1 MHRNIAKQA
10 LFYESMAM
18 TKLQTRLLQ
27 QQLAR
32 WWSGLLFVTLLICLG
47 ISTRYYAVA
56 DLDSS
61 AVALLFRGIMLIAHF
76 VALCAVL
83 LSPVLAIAML
93 WPRPRYIIA
102 IGSTWACLIV
112 LALLVDTQ
120 VYQLYRFHINAGVL
134 NLLLGGAARETFIFS
149 SAMYAEAFAIALVF
163 VFAVIAISVL
173 LWRSIIRA
181 RPRRRRIGVMA
192 GLLLV
197 CVAGFH
203 LGHVWADAIAYE
215 PVLEQTAVLPFRYA
229 ATAKRFLR
237 ARGLEVRQRQA
248 LSASPRTESTAL
260 SYPLDPMDC
269 SGPAQPTNIVFIV
282 IDSWRF
288 DEMNARVAPQITA
301 FARNA
306 SRFLDHHSG
315 GNATR
320 IGVFSLFYS
329 IPGTYWHQMLTEQR
343 GPVFIDELQRLG
355 YDIQA
360 FRSAPIYSPE
370 FDRTVFA
377 DVSLSRV
384 RSQGAGPADWDR
396 DLTNDF
402 LAYLDAR
409 NGSAAPFFAFL
420 FYDSPHSFE
429 VPPEYP
435 RVFLPSA
442 DHVNYFQLHAR
453 ADPTP
458 LRNLYRNSVHYVDS
472 LVGKVL
478 DRMRKGGLLE
488 STLVVITGDHGQEFN
503 DTGGNFWGH
512 GSAFSRYQ
520 TGVPMLLYV
529 PGQQAAV
536 VRHRTTHFDVAP
548 TLLREHL
555 GCTSALETFS
565 VGRSLF
571 DPAERHPLVL
581 SEYADFAI
589 VERDRITVVRKH
601 GMQTFTPDYAKL
613 ESPLDSGATRSALE
627 QKARF
632 YRSVPDRSL
641 PRSEHTRS
649 TSSVE

>member
-1 MHRNIAKQA
+1 
-10 LFYESMAM
+10 MAM
-18 TKLQTRLLQ
+18 TKLPTRIVQ
-27 QQLAR
+27 QHLVR
-32 WWSGLLFVTLLICLG
+32 WWGGLLFVTLLICLG

-61 AVALLFRGIMLIAHF
+61 MIALLFRAIMLIAHF
-76 VALCAVL
+76 AALCAIL
-83 LSPVLAIAML
+83 LSPVLVISML
-93 WPRPRYIIA
+93 WPRPRYVIA
-102 IGSTWACLIV
+102 IGSMCACLIV

-149 SAMYAEAFAIALVF
+149 SAMYAQAFAIAVAL
-163 VFAVIAISVL
+163 VFAVTAISVL

-181 RPRRRRIGVMA
+181 HPRRGRTTAMA

-197 CVAGFH
+197 CVLSFH
-203 LGHVWADAIAYE
+203 LGHVWADAIAYQ

-248 LSASPRTESTAL
+248 LSASPKTESTAL
-260 SYPLDPMDC
+260 SYPLGPLDC
-269 SGPAQPTNIVFIV
+269 SGPAQPINIVFIV

-288 DEMNARVAPQITA
+288 DEMNARVTPRMAA
-301 FARNA
+301 FARDA
-306 SRFLDHHSG
+306 SRFLDHYSG

-320 IGVFSLFYS
+320 IGVFSLFYA
-329 IPGTYWHQMLTEQR
+329 IPGTYWHQMLGEQR
-343 GPVFIDELQRLG
+343 GPVFIDELQQLG

-377 DVSLSRV
+377 DVQLSRV
-384 RSQGAGPADWDR
+384 RSQGAGPAEWDR

-402 LAYLDAR
+402 LSYLDAR

-429 VPPEYP
+429 IPPEYP
-435 RVFLPSA
+435 LVFLPSA
-442 DHVNYFQLHAR
+442 AHVNYFRLHAG

-458 LRNLYRNSVHYVDS
+458 LRNRYRNSVHYVDS
-472 LVGKVL
+472 LIGNVL
-478 DRMRKGGLLE
+478 DRLRKGGLLD
-488 STLVVITGDHGQEFN
+488 STIVVITGDHGQEFN
-503 DTGGNFWGH
+503 DTGRNYWGH

-529 PGQQAAV
+529 PGKQAAV
-536 VRHRTTHFDVAP
+536 ISHRTTHFDVAP

-589 VERDRITVVRKH
+589 VERDRISVVRKQ
-601 GMQTFTPDYAKL
+601 GMQTFTPDYSKL
-613 ESPLDSGATRSALE
+613 ESPLDSDATRSALE

-632 YRSVPDRSL
+632 YKSVPNRRS
-641 PRSEHTRS
+641 SA
-649 TSSVE
+649 VE